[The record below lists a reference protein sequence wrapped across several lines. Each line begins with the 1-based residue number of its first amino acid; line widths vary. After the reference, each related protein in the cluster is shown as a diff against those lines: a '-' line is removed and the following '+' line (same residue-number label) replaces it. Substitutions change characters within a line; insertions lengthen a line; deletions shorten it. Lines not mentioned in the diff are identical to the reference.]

1 MISRRSFIASSL
13 AATALPMPALASYK
27 PDAFVMDTWRSLK
40 DSTTPVIFN
49 FRASWSHTCEIKA
62 DILDAI
68 LCEGDRY
75 SDLSIVEVDWDTFGP
90 SQMAERL
97 KVRPYREPA
106 VVSSPT
112 AAARWP
118 CRDSRNGRSA
128 TWPTL
133 AAAAT

>member
-97 KVRPYREPA
+97 KVRRQSTLVALRGREVQARLENEPFEHRVRAFLDQA
-106 VVSSPT
+106 V
-112 AAARWP
+112 AAF
-118 CRDSRNGRSA
+118 
-128 TWPTL
+128 
-133 AAAAT
+133 